1 MNRQGPLSD
10 QSNTWS
16 VRHAR
21 ETLSHA
27 ATPTHLPDAPAAPA
41 PGGAVA
47 RFAHRALQTL
57 RQTRLQMRHRPRPRP
72 QVLAVS
78 QPQRRA
84 SADGLCPPGLSGA
97 GARVS
102 GQLPAYAGDPGGDL
116 RHQPRAAA
124 SPGTALRHGGE
135 RARPSAHRLTRHPS
149 RFHPDRQHAG
159 PAPQAGGATPAA
171 CGGAR

>member
-1 MNRQGPLSD
+1 MNVQGPLSD
-10 QSNTWS
+10 QLNTWS
-16 VRHAR
+16 ARHAR
-21 ETLSHA
+21 EALPHS
-27 ATPTHLPDAPAAPA
+27 ATPTHFPDAPAAHA

-47 RFAHRALQTL
+47 RFAHRALQAL
-57 RQTRLQMRHRPRPRP
+57 RQTRLQMCHRPWPRP
-72 QVLAVS
+72 QVLSVP

-84 SADGLCPPGLSGA
+84 SADGLCPPGLSDA

-124 SPGTALRHGGE
+124 SPGTALRGGGE
-135 RARPSAHRLTRHPS
+135 RARPCTHRLTRHPS

-159 PAPQAGGATPAA
+159 PAPRAGAPTPAA
-171 CGGAR
+171 YGGAR